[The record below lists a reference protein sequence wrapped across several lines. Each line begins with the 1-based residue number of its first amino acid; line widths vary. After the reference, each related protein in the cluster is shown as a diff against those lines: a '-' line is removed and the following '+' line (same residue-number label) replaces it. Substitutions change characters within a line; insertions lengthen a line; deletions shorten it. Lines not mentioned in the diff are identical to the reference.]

1 MQWKSRRGSGALT
14 GAVAVA
20 VAAMLGAG
28 LALVPVTAA
37 SAAPIGGAVPGA
49 KPTPGDLTPPA
60 LTPVSGTYLEG
71 AITIAATPAVADEDV
86 TSLTL
91 DGAELDATATVG
103 VSYLRFDVGSNSTEA
118 RYGNHVLVN
127 GEHRIDL
134 GDAVNERVDVE
145 VPNEYLVQGE
155 NSVKIVTGTID
166 TSCGVNHDDF
176 VLSNLSLE
184 LLGEVADGEENEYSY
199 SFGDGS
205 CGSNTAHE

>member
-1 MQWKSRRGSGALT
+1 MQRKNSRGSGRRT

-20 VAAMLGAG
+20 IAAMLGAG
-28 LALVPVTAA
+28 LALAPVTAA
-37 SAAPIGGAVPGA
+37 SAAPVGPKGGVPAA
-49 KPTPGDLTPPA
+49 KPVPAVVTPPA

-71 AITIAATPAVADEDV
+71 VTTIAATPVVADDDV

-91 DGAELDATATVG
+91 DGAELDADATVG

-134 GDAVNERVDVE
+134 GDAVNERVDLE
-145 VPNEYLVQGE
+145 VPNEFLVQGE
-155 NSVKIVTGTID
+155 NTIMVVTGTID
-166 TSCGVNHDDF
+166 TSCGLNHDDF

-184 LLGEVADGEENEYSY
+184 L
-199 SFGDGS
+199 
-205 CGSNTAHE
+205 